1 MTGASKNMPDKAVL
15 FCLSEYNYLKDET
28 VIIAW
33 PQTLPKKQKE
43 VVVRTSVQLHEKN
56 SVWCP
61 CVILIL
67 PERSPL
73 DKLIPSKLLNAT

>member
-28 VIIAW
+28 AIIAW

-43 VVVRTSVQLHEKN
+43 VVVRTSVQLHEKIVSGVPVSFLSYQKGHPWTSLSRVN
-56 SVWCP
+56 F
-61 CVILIL
+61 
-67 PERSPL
+67 
-73 DKLIPSKLLNAT
+73 